1 MLPFPLVYHDGYDL
15 NLGRHVFPSQKFRL
29 VRLRLLDSFI
39 AGPEDFLAPTP
50 ATGEQLRL
58 VHTDDWVT
66 KLETGTLTYKEI
78 VKLEIP
84 YSRQMVDAFFLA
96 AGGTTLA
103 ARRALECGVSFNI
116 GGGFH
121 HAFEGHGEGFCAIH
135 DVAVAIRV
143 LQRDASIRKALVVDC
158 DVHQGNGTAAIFAN
172 DPSVFTVSL
181 HQENNYPSE
190 KPSSSL
196 DINLADNTGDREY
209 LEKLS
214 GALAFAMDSFDA
226 DALFYVAGVDPYF
239 DDELGGLAI
248 TKEGMRERDRLVI
261 SSALKRGI
269 AVCVTFAGGYA
280 RVVEDTIEMHTN
292 TVLAACDA
300 WREHGW
306 RR

>member
-29 VRLRLLDSFI
+29 VRLRLLNDFV

-66 KLETGTLTYKEI
+66 KLESGTLTYKEI

-103 ARRALECGVSFNI
+103 ARRALECGVAFNI

-121 HAFEGHGEGFCAIH
+121 HAFQGHGEGFCAIH

-143 LQRDASIRKALVVDC
+143 LQRDSSIRKALVVDC
-158 DVHQGNGTAAIFAN
+158 DVHQGNGTAAIFAS

-181 HQENNYPSE
+181 HQANNYPSD
-190 KPSSSL
+190 KPPSSL
-196 DINLADNTGDREY
+196 DVNLADNTGDREY

-214 GALAFAMDSFDA
+214 GALAFSMDRFDA

-248 TKEGMRERDRLVI
+248 TKEGMRERDRMVI
-261 SSALKRGI
+261 SAALRRGI

-300 WREHGW
+300 WREYGW